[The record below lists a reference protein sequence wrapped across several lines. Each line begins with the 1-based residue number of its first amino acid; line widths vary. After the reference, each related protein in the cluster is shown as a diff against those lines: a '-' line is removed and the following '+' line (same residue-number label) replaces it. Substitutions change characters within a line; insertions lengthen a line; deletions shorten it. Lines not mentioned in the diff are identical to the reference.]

1 MTQDAMK
8 ASVLDFESEL
18 RKANEEYAQLLEE
31 TKDQLASE
39 RVEKHVI

>member
-31 TKDQLASE
+31 TKD
-39 RVEKHVI
+39 